1 MKRVIK
7 TVVLVMMASILL
19 GSAASAAGRAVNEK
33 GIKRLKMSVESVN
46 SIVDGSAANSGSES
60 KTNEMEGTVIEL
72 LPNAMFRVEL
82 QNGSTVTA
90 HISGKL
96 RMHFIKIS
104 FGDRV
109 VVEISPDHPDKARII
124 WRYR

>member
-1 MKRVIK
+1 MMKRVIK

-19 GSAASAAGRAVNEK
+19 GSAASAAGRAVK
-33 GIKRLKMSVESVN
+33 GIKRLKMSVDSVN

-109 VVEISPDHPDKARII
+109 VVEISPDHPDIARII

>member
-19 GSAASAAGRAVNEK
+19 GSAASAAGRAVK

-124 WRYR
+124 WRYK

>member
-19 GSAASAAGRAVNEK
+19 GSAASAAGRAVK

-72 LPNAMFRVEL
+72 LPNAMCRVEL

-109 VVEISPDHPDKARII
+109 VVEISPDHPDIARII

>member
-19 GSAASAAGRAVNEK
+19 GSAASAAGRAVK

-96 RMHFIKIS
+96 RMHFIKIR
-104 FGDRV
+104 FGDKV

-124 WRYR
+124 WRYK

>member
-19 GSAASAAGRAVNEK
+19 GSAASAAGRAVK
-33 GIKRLKMSVESVN
+33 GIKRLKMSVDSVN

-109 VVEISPDHPDKARII
+109 VVEISPDHPDIARII

>member
-19 GSAASAAGRAVNEK
+19 GSAASAAGRAVK

-96 RMHFIKIS
+96 RMHFIRIS
-104 FGDRV
+104 FGDKV

-124 WRYR
+124 WRYK

>member
-19 GSAASAAGRAVNEK
+19 GSAASAAGRAVK
-33 GIKRLKMSVESVN
+33 GIKRLKMSVDSVN

-96 RMHFIKIS
+96 RMHFIRIS

-109 VVEISPDHPDKARII
+109 VVEISPDHPDIARII

>member
-1 MKRVIK
+1 MMKRIIK

-19 GSAASAAGRAVNEK
+19 GSAASAAGRAVK

-72 LPNAMFRVEL
+72 LPNAMSRVEL

-96 RMHFIKIS
+96 RMHFIRIS

-109 VVEISPDHPDKARII
+109 VVEISPDHPDIARII

>member
-1 MKRVIK
+1 MMKRVIK

-19 GSAASAAGRAVNEK
+19 GSAASAAGRAVK
-33 GIKRLKMSVESVN
+33 GIKRLKMSVDSVN

-96 RMHFIKIS
+96 RMHFIRIS

-109 VVEISPDHPDKARII
+109 VVEISPDHPDIARII